1 MSGSIENNWILI
13 SASACN
19 LLWYVILGEDKE
31 NLALSVYV
39 IGKEETTEMPLKGF
53 GDPRDSLTTPW
64 EPITSPSCIL

>member
-19 LLWYVILGEDKE
+19 LLYVILGEDKE

-53 GDPRDSLTTPW
+53 GDPRDSLTTP
-64 EPITSPSCIL
+64 EPITSPTCIL